1 MFFKKPGG
9 VSWLIVFLGNPGPRY
24 EMTRHNAGFMAA
36 DAMAKEKNVN
46 INKARF
52 KALTATCDIGGESV
66 LLMKPQTFMNLSGD
80 AVAQAARFYKIPP
93 EHVIVVSDEISLRI
107 GKLRIRTKGS
117 AGGHNGL
124 KDIIAKLGTDAFPR
138 IRIGVG
144 APPHPDY
151 DMADWVLSSFKNQD
165 AEDMKAAAK
174 KAEKMAIEDARFV
187 LPNACAT
194 KMIVTMNARSLMNF
208 FSHRCCNRAQWEI
221 RELAEEMYRLVYQ
234 VAPTLFRNA
243 GPSCTCGGCTEGKM
257 TCGKA
262 AEVREKYRKIREE
275 MSK

>member
-1 MFFKKPGG
+1 MLFKKTGG
-9 VSWLIVFLGNPGPRY
+9 VTWLIVFLGNPGPRY

-36 DAMAKEKNVN
+36 DAMAREKNLS

-52 KALTATCDIGGESV
+52 KALTATCDVGGESV

-80 AVAQAARFYKIPP
+80 AVSQAVKFYKIPP
-93 EHVIVVSDEISLRI
+93 EHVIVVSDEISLPI

-165 AEDMKAAAK
+165 AEDMLAAA
-174 KAEKMAIEDARFV
+174 AR
-187 LPNACAT
+187 
-194 KMIVTMNARSLMNF
+194 
-208 FSHRCCNRAQWEI
+208 
-221 RELAEEMYRLVYQ
+221 
-234 VAPTLFRNA
+234 
-243 GPSCTCGGCTEGKM
+243 
-257 TCGKA
+257 A
-262 AEVREKYRKIREE
+262 AEAAQCYISQGADRAMNRFN
-275 MSK
+275 

>member
-9 VSWLIVFLGNPGPRY
+9 VTWLIVFLGNPGPRY

-36 DAMAKEKNVN
+36 DAMAKEKNLS
-46 INKARF
+46 INKSRF
-52 KALTATCDIGGESV
+52 KALTATCDIGGASV

-80 AVAQAARFYKIPP
+80 AVSQAVKFYKIPP
-93 EHVIVVSDEISLRI
+93 EHVIVVSDEISLPI

-165 AEDMKAAAK
+165 AEDMLAAA
-174 KAEKMAIEDARFV
+174 AR
-187 LPNACAT
+187 AAQAAQCYITQGADRA
-194 KMIVTMNARSLMNF
+194 MNRFN
-208 FSHRCCNRAQWEI
+208 
-221 RELAEEMYRLVYQ
+221 
-234 VAPTLFRNA
+234 
-243 GPSCTCGGCTEGKM
+243 
-257 TCGKA
+257 
-262 AEVREKYRKIREE
+262 
-275 MSK
+275 

>member
-1 MFFKKPGG
+1 MLFKKPGG

-80 AVAQAARFYKIPP
+80 AVAQAAKFYKIPP
-93 EHVIVVSDEISLRI
+93 ERVIVVSDEISLPI

-165 AEDMKAAAK
+165 AENMLAAAER
-174 KAEKMAIEDARFV
+174 AAQAAQCYITQGADRAMNRF
-187 LPNACAT
+187 N
-194 KMIVTMNARSLMNF
+194 
-208 FSHRCCNRAQWEI
+208 
-221 RELAEEMYRLVYQ
+221 
-234 VAPTLFRNA
+234 
-243 GPSCTCGGCTEGKM
+243 
-257 TCGKA
+257 
-262 AEVREKYRKIREE
+262 
-275 MSK
+275 

>member
-80 AVAQAARFYKIPP
+80 AVAQAAKFYKIPP
-93 EHVIVVSDEISLRI
+93 EHVIVVSDEISLPI

-124 KDIIAKLGTDAFPR
+124 KDIIAKLGTNAFPR

-165 AEDMKAAAK
+165 AEDMLAAA
-174 KAEKMAIEDARFV
+174 AR
-187 LPNACAT
+187 AAQAAQCYITQGADRA
-194 KMIVTMNARSLMNF
+194 MNRFN
-208 FSHRCCNRAQWEI
+208 
-221 RELAEEMYRLVYQ
+221 
-234 VAPTLFRNA
+234 
-243 GPSCTCGGCTEGKM
+243 
-257 TCGKA
+257 
-262 AEVREKYRKIREE
+262 
-275 MSK
+275 

>member
-1 MFFKKPGG
+1 MLFKKPGG

-80 AVAQAARFYKIPP
+80 AVAQAAKFYKISP
-93 EHVIVVSDEISLRI
+93 ERVIVVSDEISLPI

-165 AEDMKAAAK
+165 AEDMLAAAER
-174 KAEKMAIEDARFV
+174 AAQAAQCYITQGADRAMNRF
-187 LPNACAT
+187 N
-194 KMIVTMNARSLMNF
+194 
-208 FSHRCCNRAQWEI
+208 
-221 RELAEEMYRLVYQ
+221 
-234 VAPTLFRNA
+234 
-243 GPSCTCGGCTEGKM
+243 
-257 TCGKA
+257 
-262 AEVREKYRKIREE
+262 
-275 MSK
+275 

>member
-52 KALTATCDIGGESV
+52 KALTANCDIGGESV

-80 AVAQAARFYKIPP
+80 AVAQAAKFYKIPP
-93 EHVIVVSDEISLRI
+93 EHVIVVSDEISLPI

-165 AEDMKAAAK
+165 AEDMLAAA
-174 KAEKMAIEDARFV
+174 AR
-187 LPNACAT
+187 AAQAAQCYITQGADRA
-194 KMIVTMNARSLMNF
+194 MNRFN
-208 FSHRCCNRAQWEI
+208 
-221 RELAEEMYRLVYQ
+221 
-234 VAPTLFRNA
+234 
-243 GPSCTCGGCTEGKM
+243 
-257 TCGKA
+257 
-262 AEVREKYRKIREE
+262 
-275 MSK
+275 